1 MGKDVVFRHVFVHM
15 VAGHVAGV
23 KKHDISGLKQAGVL
37 PFPQIQVLQIIGG
50 GDKGVLDIHDRDKGQ
65 VTAHRRLGNQAQV
78 DLLLFQP
85 GQGLGRGLALY
96 GDLHVG
102 ILVNEGFK
110 IGKQNIFAQCVAHTD
125 PQVADVEFLNPLQ
138 FLLAPVQG
146 VKCLPGMFK

>member
-1 MGKDVVFRHVFVHM
+1 M

-37 PFPQIQVLQIIGG
+37 PFPQVQVLQIIGG
-50 GDKGVLDIHDRDKGQ
+50 GDKGVLDIHDRNKGQ
-65 VTAHRRLGNQAQV
+65 VTAYRRLGNQAQV
-78 DLLLFQP
+78 DFLLFQP
-85 GQGLGRGLALY
+85 GQGLCRGLALY

-102 ILVNEGFK
+102 ILVNEGLK